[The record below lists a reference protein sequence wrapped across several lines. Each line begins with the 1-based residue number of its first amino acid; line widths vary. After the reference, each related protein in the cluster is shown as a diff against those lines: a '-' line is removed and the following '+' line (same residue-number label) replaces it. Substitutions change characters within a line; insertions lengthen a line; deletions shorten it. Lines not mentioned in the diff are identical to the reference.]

1 MTLGGR
7 ECVRIHRHKHKHIR
21 RWGIFPERP
30 VCFDKCFASLP
41 SILQPKCSHES
52 VAQLRWHKANPPPT
66 LSALWTKCFNMLR
79 GAPKR
84 SESPEED
91 RDEWARTTQK
101 RGFKDKR
108 RAWRG
113 LSVCAERCWGSYRA
127 SGSGKAQAFL
137 EVKGRQHG
145 TRSHQHASEKVLIR
159 DCQRAVVYI
168 VLQRRRL
175 IHSFCFKLVWI
186 VVQRILWATRFKLNC
201 NHLGE

>member
-7 ECVRIHRHKHKHIR
+7 ECVRIHRHKHIR

-66 LSALWTKCFNMLR
+66 LSALWTKCFNMLQ
-79 GAPKR
+79 GAPKH

-91 RDEWARTTQK
+91 RDEWVRNDPKERVQRQTQSVK
-101 RGFKDKR
+101 RAECLC
-108 RAWRG
+108 RAVLRE
-113 LSVCAERCWGSYRA
+113 LPRIRVRKSPSVSWG
-127 SGSGKAQAFL
+127 K
-137 EVKGRQHG
+137 G

>member
-21 RWGIFPERP
+21 RWGIFPEQP

-52 VAQLRWHKANPPPT
+52 VAQLRWHKANPPPLCLHFG
-66 LSALWTKCFNMLR
+66 LSASTCCKGLQSTASHQRRTEMNER
-79 GAPKR
+79 
-84 SESPEED
+84 E
-91 RDEWARTTQK
+91 TTQK

>member
-1 MTLGGR
+1 MNAYAYIGTNTNISDDGVFSQNGPFVL
-7 ECVRIHRHKHKHIR
+7 IN
-21 RWGIFPERP
+21 
-30 VCFDKCFASLP
+30 ALLP
-41 SILQPKCSHES
+41 SPRFYSPNVHMS
-52 VAQLRWHKANPPPT
+52 QLPNWGDTKQIHPPLCLHFG
-66 LSALWTKCFNMLR
+66 LSASTCCEGLQSAASHQRRTEMNER
-79 GAPKR
+79 
-84 SESPEED
+84 E
-91 RDEWARTTQK
+91 TTQK

-113 LSVCAERCWGSYRA
+113 LSVCAERCWGSYR
-127 SGSGKAQAFL
+127 STGSGKAQAFL